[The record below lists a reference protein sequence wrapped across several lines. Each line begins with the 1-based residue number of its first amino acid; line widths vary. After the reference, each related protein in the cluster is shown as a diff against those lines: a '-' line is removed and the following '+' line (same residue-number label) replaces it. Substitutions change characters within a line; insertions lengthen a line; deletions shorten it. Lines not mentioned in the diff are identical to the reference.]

1 MEQKLEQQYHPALEL
16 DNGEPDVIL
25 VWQHDQRESQVIF
38 IEREKVDEFITLLQA
53 NKERKQ

>member
-1 MEQKLEQQYHPALEL
+1 MEQKLEQKYHPALEL

-25 VWQHDQRESQVIF
+25 IWQHDKRESQVIF

-53 NKERKQ
+53 NKERKP

>member
-1 MEQKLEQQYHPALEL
+1 MELKLNQQYHPALEL

-25 VWQHDQRESQVIF
+25 VWQHDRRESQVVF
-38 IEREKVDEFITLLQA
+38 IERDKVDEFITLLLA